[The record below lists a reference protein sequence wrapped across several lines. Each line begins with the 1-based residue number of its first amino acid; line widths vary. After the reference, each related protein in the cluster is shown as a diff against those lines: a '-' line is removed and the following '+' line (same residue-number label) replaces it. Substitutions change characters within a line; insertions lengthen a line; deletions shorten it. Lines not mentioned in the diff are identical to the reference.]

1 MTVDHELGV
10 TCTGILV
17 LAYLTSVIHKFNG
30 VMRKEVALKEECSQ
44 LMCWGLAA
52 FAGAQPIAILL
63 ILYQQQLWTN
73 FYLMPAAVDGVSSLG
88 QCICEVLLGF
98 GRFSSACNVVEKL
111 LISWTIVGAVVELC
125 LQGGDSGCSHTDP
138 GFYSKE
144 LDLTAASR
152 EA

>member
-1 MTVDHELGV
+1 MGSAMYVDMCQRLPCAMTMDHKLGV

-73 FYLMPAAVDGVSSLG
+73 FYLMPAAVVGVSILG
-88 QCICEVLLGF
+88 QFICEVLLVF
-98 GRFSSACNVVEKL
+98 WRDFSACQYCGGTSQIMDECG
-111 LISWTIVGAVVELC
+111 SSYGAV
-125 LQGGDSGCSHTDP
+125 S
-138 GFYSKE
+138 
-144 LDLTAASR
+144 SR
-152 EA
+152 WQ